1 MTWPL
6 EGGQTKIVPVDRN
19 LRGIVKRGGE
29 LAATVTSYLTRFPQL
44 AKPGTVKTNFGE
56 TTMTF
61 SETLVSGIKEVSH
74 SLGTKPTAVKLTLE
88 SASDEGLFTF
98 VITERTSTVFKFRC
112 RCDGKRNTTFT
123 VLWEAVG

>member
-6 EGGQTKIVPVDRN
+6 EGGQTKIVSVDRN

-29 LAATVTSYLTRFPQL
+29 LASQVGSLITGVPHL
-44 AKPGTVKTNFGE
+44 AVAGKRTLNFGE

-61 SETLVSGIKEVSH
+61 SEALVSATKEVSH
-74 SLGTKPTAVKLTLE
+74 GLGAKPVAVKLTLE

-98 VITERTSTVFKFRC
+98 VVTERTASVFKFRC

-123 VLWEAVG
+123 VLWEAIG